1 MKKRL
6 LVSLLLSLALLL
18 TLALVAGARLPSG
31 YEQTRGLY
39 VMFDTPGLEYDPPAL
54 PVKGGF
60 WRYNWS
66 ALETGS
72 GQYNWDGVDAWIR
85 AEQEHGKYAAIGFS
99 LYNKYQGSGDRGIQ
113 IPAWVWQT
121 YPDVRMRNTR
131 RADVWYL
138 PNYLSSNL
146 RDRYGIFINAFA
158 QHLAANPDLAANV
171 AWISM
176 GVGLSGETQPSTQ
189 YDDTE
194 KPDWQ
199 YYRYDQPMTQPQ
211 WVSWVNW
218 CSDTYKQAF
227 ASRGLNTPIFLDMAP
242 TYMGGSER
250 DQFSSY
256 AKSIGVGIRNNGLK
270 MHRETDLYSQMRD
283 PAYYNYVPTTW
294 ESYSA
299 PGWLDSKSAVFWG
312 LLCGL
317 SKHPDSF
324 TLDRTLLGTEE
335 YLAILRFAAS
345 YCGTNASTAP
355 GAWVGLREPDPSLPG
370 SDVPDNYNFYL
381 TQKDDAPNGRT
392 TPVWSVGADRRYR
405 FDGIASG
412 NCTLE
417 LHFAEIYPDYGVGAR
432 IFDIY
437 VEGQLVE
444 NNFDPVAAAG
454 GANRAVVR
462 SYTVPVL
469 DGQLEFTLTPD
480 WAAGSD
486 DYPILSAIKV
496 TGPNG
501 YVRRVNSG
509 GAAYKD
515 SANNTW
521 AADQEYVQGSWG
533 YVAGGAYRNAV
544 DIVNSNDDPL
554 YQSVRKFEGGSQAW
568 GRYARRTDQASNNT
582 RMRFD
587 IDTAYLSAGFNGT
600 AVITVTYYDK
610 GTDRWQLRYDS
621 TGGSDKAAIRYG
633 SSVDYVQKDD
643 TKMWRQVV
651 FYFTDARFTNGQPGI
666 TDFSID
672 CTSDGDEWVSFVE
685 VSRGGGGAPTQAT
698 LQGHVT
704 LQRPGKPAPDPSWQT
719 ALVVTVGGD
728 HSVTTD
734 ASGYF
739 TVADLAPGAYNI
751 RAKGGHSLGNVKNGV
766 ILSAGSNSVE
776 FGTLLEGDANND
788 NCVDIQDFSVLRTA
802 FSPGY
807 EARADFNQDGVVNI
821 QDFSMLATNFNQC
834 GDLTVASP
842 PQGGAVQ
849 SATLP
854 GVQVSITPHATEVSA
869 GDVFTVW
876 VQVDAGSQPVDGA
889 EVHLDYDPLRLEVVD
904 ADGNPADH
912 LDNSAALDVVL
923 RNHVDNAA
931 GKIDFAAGTF
941 SATPPSGAFALAAIR
956 LKALSLTVSPSTEL
970 SFVHEPPR
978 KTNVVY
984 AGLSVLG
991 GTNDGVVAL
1000 RQPYVIYLPLVSRP

>member
-6 LVSLLLSLALLL
+6 LVSLLVSLALLL
-18 TLALVAGARLPSG
+18 TLALVVGAKLPSG

-39 VMFDTPGLEYDPPAL
+39 VMFDTPGSGYDPPDL
-54 PVKGGF
+54 PITGGF

-66 ALETGS
+66 ALETGN

-85 AEQEHGKYAAIGFS
+85 AEQQHGKKAAIGFS
-99 LYNKYQGSGDRGIQ
+99 AYNKYDGGGDRGIQ
-113 IPAWVWQT
+113 IPAWIWQT
-121 YPDVRMRNTR
+121 YPDVRVRNTR

-138 PNYLSSNL
+138 PNYLNSNL
-146 RDRYGIFINAFA
+146 STRYGIFINAFA

-176 GVGLSGETQPSTQ
+176 GIGLSGETQPSTQ
-189 YDDTE
+189 WDSTE
-194 KPDWQ
+194 KPDWE
-199 YYRYDQPMTQPQ
+199 YYRYDQGMTQAQ

-227 ASRGLNTPIFLDMAP
+227 ASRGLNTPIFLDIGP
-242 TYMGGSER
+242 TYMGGTER
-250 DQFSSY
+250 EQFSSY

-270 MHRETDLYSQMRD
+270 MDREASIYSQMASS
-283 PAYYNYVPTTW
+283 AYYNYVPTTW
-294 ESYSA
+294 ETYGA

-312 LLCGL
+312 MLCGL

-324 TLDRTLLGTEE
+324 TLDKILWGTEE
-335 YLAILRFAAS
+335 YLPILRFAAS

-355 GAWVGLREPDPSLPG
+355 GAWVGLRQTETG
-370 SDVPDNYNFYL
+370 GEQGNYSFYL

-405 FDGIASG
+405 FDGVASG

-417 LHFAEIYPDYGVGAR
+417 LHFAEIYPGYGVGAR

-444 NNFDPVAAAG
+444 NDFDPVAAAG
-454 GANRAVVR
+454 GANRAVIR

-501 YVRRVNSG
+501 YLRRLNCG
-509 GAAYKD
+509 GPTYKD
-515 SANNTW
+515 VGNNTW
-521 AADQEYVQGSWG
+521 SSDREYEPGSYG
-533 YVAGGAYRNAV
+533 YIGGGTYANNV
-544 DIVNSNDDPL
+544 DIVNSSDDPL
-554 YQSVRKFEGGSQAW
+554 YQTCRVFGGGSLAW

-582 RMRFD
+582 RIRFD

-600 AVITVTYYDK
+600 AVITVTYCMS

-621 TGGSDKAAIRYG
+621 TGGSDKAAIPYG
-633 SSVDYVQKDD
+633 SSVDYVQKDGS
-643 TKMWRQVV
+643 KVWRQAM
-651 FYFTDARFTNGQPGI
+651 FYLTDARFTNSQPGA
-666 TDFSID
+666 TDFSVD
-672 CTSDGDEWVSFVE
+672 CTSDGDEWISFVE
-685 VSRGGGGAPTQAT
+685 VSRGGGGLPSQAT

-704 LQRPGKPAPDPSWQT
+704 LQRSGKAAPDSSWQT
-719 ALVVTVGGD
+719 ALLVTVGGD

-739 TVADLAPGAYNI
+739 TVADLAPGTYNI
-751 RAKGGHSLGNVKNGV
+751 RVKSGHTLANIKNGV
-766 ILSAGSNSVE
+766 ILSTGSNSVD

-788 NCVDIQDFSVLRTA
+788 NCVSMVDFSILRTA
-802 FSPGY
+802 FSTSD
-807 EARADFNQDGVVNI
+807 ARADFNQDGVVNI
-821 QDFSMLATNFNQC
+821 LDFSLLRTNFGLC
-834 GDLTVASP
+834 GDITVASP
-842 PQGGAVQ
+842 SQGAAALL
-849 SATLP
+849 ATLS
-854 GVQVSITPHATEVSA
+854 GVQVGITPHMTEVA
-869 GDVFTVW
+869 PGDVFSVD
-876 VQVDAGSQPVDGA
+876 VLVDAGSQPVDGA
-889 EVHLDYDPLRLEVVD
+889 EVYLDYDPSRLQVVD
-904 ADGNPADH
+904 ATGSSADH
-912 LDNSAALDVVL
+912 VENGAALDVVL

-931 GKIDFAAGTF
+931 GRIDFAAGTF
-941 SATPPSGAFALAAIR
+941 SATPPSGTFALLTIR
-956 LKALSLTVSPSTEL
+956 LKALSLTGSPSTAL

-991 GTNDGVVAL
+991 ATDDGVVAL
-1000 RQPYVIYLPLVSRP
+1000 RLANQVYLPLVSHR